1 MAIWEDVGGFMVR
14 RVLGMRKL
22 ILLASG
28 IGMLGAAAAAAVAAG
43 PESAPVA
50 TADLAPAAAV
60 AAADPLSPPAL
71 APQGAIL
78 QPTAQLANS
87 ILPPKEKSIQPFAL
101 RNVDGTIWCLDSQNS
116 AKGFIVIFTCNHCPF
131 ASLYPSRFNA
141 LQADFEPKGVP
152 VIAVNSMDSTLY
164 EDEGFVKMQAKA
176 KADGFI
182 FPYLQDASQ
191 AVGKQFGAEHTPQ
204 CYVIWK
210 ENGKFLVK
218 YSGAID
224 DNGEDAANAHS
235 FVAAA
240 VNDLLAN
247 KPVAQP
253 QTESFGCRII
263 YRKK

>member
-1 MAIWEDVGGFMVR
+1 MAIRENVSGMMVR
-14 RVLGMRKL
+14 RVLGMCKL

-28 IGMLGAAAAAAVAAG
+28 CGILGAAAALAPTPATVVAVAAD
-43 PESAPVA
+43 PVSPSALV
-50 TADLAPAAAV
+50 
-60 AAADPLSPPAL
+60 
-71 APQGAIL
+71 PQGAIS
-78 QPTAQLANS
+78 QQIPQLAIP
-87 ILPPKEKSIQPFAL
+87 ILPSKEKSIQSFAL

-141 LQADFEPKGVP
+141 LQAEFGPRGVP

-164 EDEGFVKMQAKA
+164 EDEGFVKMQSKA
-176 KADGFI
+176 KADGFV

-191 AVGKQFGAEHTPQ
+191 EVGKQFGAEHTPQ
-204 CYVIWK
+204 CYVIWN
-210 ENGKFLVK
+210 ENGKYLVK

-224 DNGEDAANAHS
+224 DNGEDAVHAHS

-247 KPVAQP
+247 NPVAQP

>member
-1 MAIWEDVGGFMVR
+1 MAIRENGSGWMYGQF
-14 RVLGMRKL
+14 LGMRKM
-22 ILLASG
+22 ILLFFAVGSG
-28 IGMLGAAAAAAVAAG
+28 CVTVAAAVLVSVTFAA
-43 PESAPVA
+43 
-50 TADLAPAAAV
+50 ADLAPAPVAVV
-60 AAADPLSPPAL
+60 AADLVSPPVPV
-71 APQGAIL
+71 PQGAIS
-78 QPTAQLANS
+78 QPIPQLVNP
-87 ILPPKEKSIQPFAL
+87 ILPTKEKSIQPFAL

-141 LQADFEPKGVP
+141 LQAEFAPKGVP
-152 VIAVNSMDSTLY
+152 VIAVNSMDSALY
-164 EDEGFVKMQAKA
+164 EDESFVKMQAKA
-176 KADGFI
+176 KVDGFV

-210 ENGKFLVK
+210 ENGKYLVK

-224 DNGEDAANAHS
+224 DNGEDAAKAHS

-240 VNDLLAN
+240 VKDLLSN
-247 KPVAQP
+247 KPVTQP

-263 YRKK
+263 YRRK